1 VSLLLDALIVLACL
15 SANFCFA
22 GSETALYTVSR
33 ARIEIEARQGRRAA
47 RLVQR
52 LLADDVALLIVLL
65 IGNTLALE
73 LLTFHF
79 EDFLHGLG
87 VHAVVKQ
94 ILLAL
99 VLTPVVFFFG
109 EALPKDLFRRRPHAL
124 LSVTAPFII
133 VASILLWPLAR
144 LLGLLTALITRALG
158 YEPRLLSVV
167 RGREMVLRF
176 LRESAETGALVP
188 QAETLARNVLK
199 LRSIPVERAMVPWK
213 NVLVIQTGADEA
225 ELRRLVAGSPY
236 TRLPA
241 LDSRGT
247 VVGYLHQLDVLR
259 SAGEG
264 TVIEHL
270 RPVITLAPDTPVDRA
285 LARLRLAGQRLA
297 IVGSPER
304 AVGLLTLKDLVE
316 EISGDL
322 SGW

>member
-1 VSLLLDALIVLACL
+1 
-15 SANFCFA
+15 
-22 GSETALYTVSR
+22 
-33 ARIEIEARQGRRAA
+33 
-47 RLVQR
+47 
-52 LLADDVALLIVLL
+52 
-65 IGNTLALE
+65 
-73 LLTFHF
+73 
-79 EDFLHGLG
+79 
-87 VHAVVKQ
+87 VHAVAKQ

-124 LSVTAPFII
+124 LSITAPFII
-133 VASILLWPLAR
+133 VARVVFWPLAR
-144 LLGLLTALITRALG
+144 VLSFLTALITRALG

-176 LRESAETGALVP
+176 LRESTETGAIVP
-188 QAETLARNVLK
+188 QAEALARNVLK

-213 NVLVIQTGADEA
+213 NVLVLGTEAGEA
-225 ELRRLVAGSPY
+225 ELRRLVAASPY

-241 LDSRGT
+241 LDPRGV

-259 SAGEG
+259 SGQASS
-264 TVIEHL
+264 VLEHL

-297 IVGSPER
+297 VVGSPER
-304 AVGLLTLKDLVE
+304 PVGLLTLKDLVE

>member
-1 VSLLLDALIVLACL
+1 LADVLILCACL
-15 SANFCFA
+15 CASFCFS
-22 GSETALYTVSR
+22 GSETGFYTVSR

-52 LLADDVALLIVLL
+52 LLSDDVGLLIVLL
-65 IGNTLALE
+65 IGNNLALE

-79 EDFLHGLG
+79 EDLLHGLG
-87 VHAVVKQ
+87 VHGVVKQ
-94 ILLAL
+94 LLLAL

-109 EALPKDLFRRRPHAL
+109 EVLPKDLFRRRPHAL
-124 LSVTAPFII
+124 LSITAPFII
-133 VASILLWPLAR
+133 AARFLFWPLAR
-144 LLGLLTALITRALG
+144 LLGLITALASRALG
-158 YEPRLLSVV
+158 FEPRLLAVV

-176 LRESAETGALVP
+176 LRESTESGAIVP

-213 NVLVIQTGADEA
+213 QVMVIRIGAEER
-225 ELRRLVAGSPY
+225 ELRRQVAISPY
-236 TRLPA
+236 TRLLV
-241 LDSRGT
+241 LDARGT
-247 VVGYLHQLDVLR
+247 VVGYVHQLDLLR
-259 SAGEG
+259 SAAEG
-264 TVIEHL
+264 ALGEHL
-270 RPVITLAPDTPVDRA
+270 RPVIALAPDTPVDRA

-304 AVGLLTLKDLVE
+304 PVGLLTLKDLVE